1 MSSNLQKLK
10 YPFSREARQASLRYA
25 RDLKALAD
33 LLERP
38 ENHYLVEEAE
48 NRVYAAITQSEI
60 VYHDMRDEKQVLVY
74 SAARL
79 IVEEIG
85 NPRLRAHQAE
95 AESKAVNRMLA
106 DEDNQLVEELCSDS
120 LGWKIESLG
129 GIHERSGMP
138 LALRTYEYRMRF
150 ENFLEVAPDFHADE
164 WKLIN
169 RYLDRGWVFIR
180 RRELNR
186 LISGKFRQIIMSGH
200 LEIPK
205 LPQRLAEAVQRVEVE
220 SRGKIRQY
228 EPIKITGQVT
238 AAFPPCM
245 QKLYDDSVSG
255 QVNLPH
261 DARFALAAFLL
272 KVGMSEAEVNKV
284 FGHSPDSDNR
294 QIGYQVDHIASK
306 RSTKSETT
314 GYTPTGCKKLQTNN
328 LCPVYLGLTE
338 DPLCE
343 YVLNPLAFY
352 TTRVWELSR
361 EPPITNHSW
370 YAKSKEKKQ
379 SLYQG

>member
-1 MSSNLQKLK
+1 MSSSLQKLK
-10 YPFSREARQASLRYA
+10 YPFSREARQASLGYA

-33 LLERP
+33 FLERS

-60 VYHDMRDEKQVLVY
+60 TRPDMRDEKQVLVY
-74 SAARL
+74 SAARM

-85 NPRLRAHQAE
+85 NPRLRALQAE

-106 DEDNQLVEELCSDS
+106 DEDNQLLEEICSDS
-120 LGWKIESLG
+120 LGWMIESVG
-129 GIHERSGMP
+129 DIHKRSGLP
-138 LALRTYEYRMRF
+138 LALRTFEYRIRF

-164 WKLIN
+164 WKLVN

-186 LISGKFRQIIMSGH
+186 LVSGKFRQIIMSGH

-205 LPQRLAEAVQRVEVE
+205 LPRRLTEAVQRVEVE

-228 EPIKITGQVT
+228 EPVKITGQIT

-245 QKLYDDSVSG
+245 QKLYDDSING

-272 KVGMSEAEVNKV
+272 KIGMSESDVNKV
-284 FGHSPDSDNR
+284 FAHSPDSDNR
-294 QIGYQVDHIASK
+294 QIIYQVDHIASK
-306 RSTKSETT
+306 RSTQSETT

-328 LCPVYLGLTE
+328 LCPVYLGL
-338 DPLCE
+338 DYDMLCE

-352 TTRVWELSR
+352 STRAWELSR

-370 YAKSKEKKQ
+370 YARSKEKKQ
-379 SLYQG
+379 TF